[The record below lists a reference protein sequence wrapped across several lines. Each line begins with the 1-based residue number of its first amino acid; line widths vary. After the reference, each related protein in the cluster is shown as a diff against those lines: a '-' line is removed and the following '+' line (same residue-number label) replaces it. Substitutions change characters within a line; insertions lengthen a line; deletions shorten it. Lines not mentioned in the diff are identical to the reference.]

1 MKNKW
6 RLLVGVLI
14 STTLIAFTGAISSTL
29 AWYAYATKATVSYGG
44 TTIYNAEQLQA
55 GLKIEDSITD
65 DEFSSM
71 QSDLSQLV
79 NVSDL
84 EYYTDSDG
92 SRYIFATP
100 GSDLPSELISTYLE
114 YTDYAQYD
122 ENHRKNQLTA
132 VTSKNYRTGSS
143 LTLYESPIKGINKL
157 NDEAYKSYYI
167 KLTFAFRVIQLNE
180 SDTSINRYVSNSD
193 IWISDATSVSND
205 PNSSSSLY
213 KSLRLY
219 VESTSSSVEEE
230 KKKFI
235 LNPSS
240 SSKGSDITA
249 GLLDLDGDGYYDR
262 YESQFGYLTSDN
274 KTSYGKE
281 ILYGCD
287 SSGNQIDVSNYSY
300 NDSDT
305 DLDDI
310 NKTLYSH
317 ESTFLA
323 KHAKESEI
331 ISSYDSYSL
340 GYSEY
345 LSIDDIKPSDD
356 SLVSGY
362 LTGGIPVCKTKE
374 SNSVKDRIG
383 SFSTYIYLEGWDHSI
398 INQNI
403 NDTYNLGL
411 TFQISRVS

>member
-6 RLLVGVLI
+6 RILVGVLI

-55 GLKIEDSITD
+55 GLKIESSITD
-65 DEFSSM
+65 EQFSSM
-71 QSDLSQLV
+71 QEEFSQLI

-92 SRYIFATP
+92 ERYIFASA
-100 GSDLPSELISTYLE
+100 GSDIPSELITTYLK
-114 YTDYAQYD
+114 YTDYAQ
-122 ENHRKNQLTA
+122 NSKLTA

-143 LTLYESPIKGINKL
+143 LSLYESPIKGLNRL
-157 NDEAYKSYYI
+157 NDLAYKSYYI
-167 KLTFAFRVIQLNE
+167 KLDFAFRVIQLNE
-180 SDTSINRYVSNSD
+180 SDTSSNRYVSNSD
-193 IWISDATSVSND
+193 VWLSDATSVSND
-205 PNSSSSLY
+205 TYSSSSLY

-219 VESTSSSVEEE
+219 VESTSSSVEEG
-230 KKKFI
+230 KKNFV
-235 LNPSS
+235 LNPSA
-240 SSKGSDITA
+240 SSKGYDVTA

-287 SSGNQIDVSNYSY
+287 SNGNEINVSNYTY
-300 NDSDT
+300 NTSDT

-310 NKTLYSH
+310 NSTLYNA

-345 LSIDDIKPSDD
+345 LSIEDIKPSDD

-362 LTGGIPVCKTKE
+362 LTGGIPVCKTKD
-374 SNSVKDRIG
+374 SDIVKDRIG
-383 SFSTYIYLEGWDHSI
+383 SFSSYIYLEGWDHSI

-403 NDTYNLGL
+403 DDTYNLGL